1 MRERK
6 VCCCFGHRD
15 VFKDITEKLD
25 TSVARAIEDGCTT
38 FMTGGDGEFDM
49 MFASAVRRA
58 KKNHPH
64 ITLKLIK
71 PYFSNTWNTQQE
83 YFTALYDEIIVPE
96 ELASI
101 HFKGAITHRNRWM
114 ADKADVIIA
123 YVRRE
128 FGGAYTAIEYAK
140 KQNKQIFYIT

>member
-1 MRERK
+1 M
-6 VCCCFGHRD
+6 CCCFGHRD

-58 KKNHPH
+58 KKNHPD

-83 YFTALYDEIIVPE
+83 YFTALYDEIIVPD

-123 YVRRE
+123 YVHRD
-128 FGGAYTAIEYAK
+128 FGGAYTAIQYAK
-140 KQNKQIFYIT
+140 KQGKQIISVI